1 MLYKINMYSPTQ
13 NLLRLLPAT
22 IAMAMVILASNILV
36 QHPVEYIFSFA
47 DRTIDLAELLTWG
60 AFTYPVA
67 FLVTDT
73 TNRIHGLKAAR
84 RVVYVGFALGVV
96 LSLLTALSIAGE
108 IASSEGITV
117 LIALT
122 TNEDASAMLRI
133 ALASGTAFI
142 IGQMLDITIFDKLR
156 TASWWKAPTVSSFF
170 GSITDT
176 AIFFSLAFAGS
187 GLPWMNWAVGDF
199 CIKLLMVAML
209 LYPFRVL
216 VSIYPTRLKTVTP

>member
-1 MLYKINMYSPTQ
+1 MTNSPA
-13 NLLRLLPAT
+13 NLLRLLPSV
-22 IAMAMVILASNILV
+22 IAMATVILVSNILV
-36 QHPVEYIFSFA
+36 QHPIEYSFVIA
-47 DRTIDLAELLTWG
+47 GNTFNLAELLTWG

-73 TNRIHGLKAAR
+73 TNRIHGFKAAR
-84 RVVYVGFALGVV
+84 RVVYVGFALGVA
-96 LSLLTALSIAGE
+96 LSLLTAFT
-108 IASSEGITV
+108 IASKIATAEGITV
-117 LIALT
+117 LSALT
-122 TNEDASAMLRI
+122 TNEDAFAMLRI

-187 GLPWMNWAVGDF
+187 GLPWVNWAIGDF

-209 LYPFRVL
+209 LYPFRML
-216 VSIYPTRLKTVTP
+216 VNVYPARLKNVTQ